1 MSGCSTLFGM
11 NEFRLIKLILSTVV
25 LIFWVVVVL
34 WGGNVLLLSFLVLA
48 SAVLWA
54 FKCTCETSNATSPS
68 RSGRLFILVTAFSLL
83 VTKESVPD
91 VTILPLAKD
100 NPSLPTGDC
109 GAPKDNWQSW
119 SISVGH
125 CEILG
130 DYRKVNVAAL

>member
-1 MSGCSTLFGM
+1 MNFVTPLGYHCSMQPNWCQGATLFGM

-34 WGGNVLLLSFLVLA
+34 WGGNVLLLSFPVLA

-54 FKCTCETSNATSPS
+54 FKCMCETSNATLPS
-68 RSGRLFILVTAFSLL
+68 HSGRLFILVTAFSLL

-100 NPSLPTGDC
+100 NPSLPAGDC
-109 GAPKDNWQSW
+109 GALKDNCGRAGPS
-119 SISVGH
+119 
-125 CEILG
+125 L
-130 DYRKVNVAAL
+130 